1 MRLRIH
7 DDHHARDADHDDD
20 PLTLTFKRNA
30 RPRARTKVV
39 SDLGRG
45 SAPLLPRG
53 GTIRAACAA
62 RPPMA
67 GRGRGALAYCFSLS
81 SPCRSRAQPPLT
93 TVQHACRARWGRRP
107 RPRRYRGWAP
117 RRRSTQ
123 LVRRAE
129 RPCRLESCRSRLT
142 PCWHGGFSSVSG

>member
-45 SAPLLPRG
+45 SASLLPRG

-67 GRGRGALAYCFSLS
+67 GRGGCPRVLFLPIESLS
-81 SPCRSRAQPPLT
+81 FPSPTAADDGAARVPREVRTPPKT
-93 TVQHACRARWGRRP
+93 SPV
-107 RPRRYRGWAP
+107 
-117 RRRSTQ
+117 
-123 LVRRAE
+123 
-129 RPCRLESCRSRLT
+129 SRLGT
-142 PCWHGGFSSVSG
+142 PAPIDSAGQAGGTPLQVGILQVQANTLLTWRFFERVR